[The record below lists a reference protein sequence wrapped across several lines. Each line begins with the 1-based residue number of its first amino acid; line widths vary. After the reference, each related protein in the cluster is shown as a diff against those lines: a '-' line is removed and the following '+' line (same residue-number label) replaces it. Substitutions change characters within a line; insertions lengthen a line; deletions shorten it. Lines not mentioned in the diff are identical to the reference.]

1 MEYLG
6 EAMYKEYFNELKRCI
21 DLLDINEIE
30 RIEKLIVNTIKNRGN
45 IYIIGNGGSSS
56 TASHYVV
63 DFTKKLDFDELPRVN
78 IYNLSDNIST
88 VTAYANDIS
97 YEDIYFKQLKN
108 KIVNSDMLIV
118 LSASGK
124 SKNLLKAAK
133 YARERNASVVS
144 IVGNF
149 EGEVLKFSNYKL
161 IIDSKD
167 YGIIED
173 IHLSL
178 NHVISSNIK
187 EAYSNG

>member
-6 EAMYKEYFNELKRCI
+6 GAMYKEYFNELKRCI
-21 DLLDINEIE
+21 DLLDVNEIE

-63 DFTKKLDFDELPRVN
+63 DFTKKLDFNELPRVN

-97 YEDIYFKQLKN
+97 YEDIYFEQLKN

-133 YARERNASVVS
+133 YAKERKASVVS

-149 EGEVLKFSNYKL
+149 EGEVLKFSDYKL

-187 EAYSNG
+187 EGYNHG

>member
-6 EAMYKEYFNELKRCI
+6 GAMYKEYFNELKRCI
-21 DLLDINEIE
+21 DLLDVNEIE

-63 DFTKKLDFDELPRVN
+63 DFTKKLDFNELPRVN

-97 YEDIYFKQLKN
+97 YEDIYFEQLKN

-133 YARERNASVVS
+133 YAKERKASVVS

-149 EGEVLKFSNYKL
+149 EGEVLKFSDYKL

-178 NHVISSNIK
+178 NHVISSNIM
-187 EAYSNG
+187 EVYNHG

>member
-6 EAMYKEYFNELKRCI
+6 GAMYKEYFNELKRCI
-21 DLLDINEIE
+21 DLLDVNEIE

-63 DFTKKLDFDELPRVN
+63 DFTKKLDFNELPRVN

-88 VTAYANDIS
+88 VTAYATDIS
-97 YEDIYFKQLKN
+97 YEDIYFEQLKN

-133 YARERNASVVS
+133 YAKERKASVVS

-149 EGEVLKFSNYKL
+149 EGEVLKFSDYKL

-187 EAYSNG
+187 EVYNHG

>member
-6 EAMYKEYFNELKRCI
+6 GAMYKEYFNELKRCI
-21 DLLDINEIE
+21 DLLDVNEIE

-63 DFTKKLDFDELPRVN
+63 DFTKKLDFNELPRVN

-88 VTAYANDIS
+88 VTAYASDIS
-97 YEDIYFKQLKN
+97 YEDIYFEQLKN

-133 YARERNASVVS
+133 YAKERKASVVS

-149 EGEVLKFSNYKL
+149 EGEVLKFSDYKL

-187 EAYSNG
+187 EVYNHG

>member
-6 EAMYKEYFNELKRCI
+6 GAMYKEYFNELKRCI
-21 DLLDINEIE
+21 DLLDVNEIE
-30 RIEKLIVNTIKNRGN
+30 RIEKLIVNTIKNRGS

-63 DFTKKLDFDELPRVN
+63 DFTKKLDFNELPRVN

-97 YEDIYFKQLKN
+97 YEDIYFEQLKN

-133 YARERNASVVS
+133 YAKERKASVVS

-149 EGEVLKFSNYKL
+149 EGEVLKFSDYKL

-187 EAYSNG
+187 EVYNHG

>member
-6 EAMYKEYFNELKRCI
+6 GAMYKEYFNELKRCI
-21 DLLDINEIE
+21 DLLDVNEIE
-30 RIEKLIVNTIKNRGN
+30 RIEKLFVNTIKNRGN

-63 DFTKKLDFDELPRVN
+63 DFTKKLDFNELPRVN

-97 YEDIYFKQLKN
+97 YEDIYFEQLKN

-133 YARERNASVVS
+133 YAKERKASVVS

-149 EGEVLKFSNYKL
+149 EGEVLKFSDYKL

-187 EAYSNG
+187 EVYNHG

>member
-1 MEYLG
+1 
-6 EAMYKEYFNELKRCI
+6 MYKEYFNELKRCI
-21 DLLDINEIE
+21 DLLDVNEIE

-56 TASHYVV
+56 TASHYV
-63 DFTKKLDFDELPRVN
+63 DFTKKLDFNELPRVN

-97 YEDIYFKQLKN
+97 YEDIYFEQLKN

-133 YARERNASVVS
+133 YAKERKASVVS

-149 EGEVLKFSNYKL
+149 EGEVLKFSDYKL

-187 EAYSNG
+187 EVYNHG

>member
-6 EAMYKEYFNELKRCI
+6 GAMYKEYFNELKRCI
-21 DLLDINEIE
+21 DLLDVNEIE

-63 DFTKKLDFDELPRVN
+63 DFTKKLDFNELPRVN
-78 IYNLSDNIST
+78 IYNLRDNIST

-97 YEDIYFKQLKN
+97 YEDIYFEQLKN

-133 YARERNASVVS
+133 YAKERKASVVS

-149 EGEVLKFSNYKL
+149 EGEVLKFSDYKL

-187 EAYSNG
+187 EVYNHG

>member
-6 EAMYKEYFNELKRCI
+6 GAMYKEYFNELKRCI
-21 DLLDINEIE
+21 DLLDVNEIE

-63 DFTKKLDFDELPRVN
+63 DFTKKLDFNELPRVN

-97 YEDIYFKQLKN
+97 YEDIYFEQLKN

-133 YARERNASVVS
+133 YAKERKASVVS

-149 EGEVLKFSNYKL
+149 EGEVLKFSDYKL

-187 EAYSNG
+187 EVYNHG

>member
-1 MEYLG
+1 
-6 EAMYKEYFNELKRCI
+6 MYKEYFNELKRCI
-21 DLLDINEIE
+21 DLLDVNEIE

-45 IYIIGNGGSSS
+45 IYIIGNGGSS

-63 DFTKKLDFDELPRVN
+63 DFTKKLDFNELPRVN

-97 YEDIYFKQLKN
+97 YEDIYFEQLKN

-133 YARERNASVVS
+133 YAKERKASVVS

-149 EGEVLKFSNYKL
+149 EGEVLKFSDYKL

-187 EAYSNG
+187 EVYNHG

>member
-1 MEYLG
+1 M
-6 EAMYKEYFNELKRCI
+6 N
-21 DLLDINEIE
+21 
-30 RIEKLIVNTIKNRGN
+30 
-45 IYIIGNGGSSS
+45 IGNLG
-56 TASHYVV
+56 
-63 DFTKKLDFDELPRVN
+63 
-78 IYNLSDNIST
+78 DNIST

-97 YEDIYFKQLKN
+97 YEDIYFEQLKN

-133 YARERNASVVS
+133 YAKERKASVVS

-149 EGEVLKFSNYKL
+149 EGEVLKFSDYKL

-187 EAYSNG
+187 EVYNHG

>member
-6 EAMYKEYFNELKRCI
+6 GAMYKEYFNELKRCI

-45 IYIIGNGGSSS
+45 IYIMGNGGSSS

-63 DFTKKLDFDELPRVN
+63 DFTKKLDFDALPRVN

-97 YEDIYFKQLKN
+97 YEDIYFEQLKN

-124 SKNLLKAAK
+124 SKNLLKAVK
-133 YARERNASVVS
+133 YAKERKASVVS

-149 EGEVLKFSNYKL
+149 EGEVLKFSDYKL
-161 IIDSKD
+161 IIDSKN

-187 EAYSNG
+187 EVYNNG

>member
-6 EAMYKEYFNELKRCI
+6 GAMYKEYFNELKRCI
-21 DLLDINEIE
+21 DLLDVNEIE

-63 DFTKKLDFDELPRVN
+63 DFTKKLDFNELPRVN

-97 YEDIYFKQLKN
+97 YEDIYFEQLKN

-118 LSASGK
+118 LGASGK

-133 YARERNASVVS
+133 YAKERKASVVS

-149 EGEVLKFSNYKL
+149 EGEVLKFSDYKL

-187 EAYSNG
+187 EVYNHG

>member
-1 MEYLG
+1 MKYLG
-6 EAMYKEYFNELKRCI
+6 GAMYKEYFNELKRCI
-21 DLLDINEIE
+21 DLLNINEIE
-30 RIEKLIVNTIKNRGN
+30 RIEKLIVNTIKNRRN

-88 VTAYANDIS
+88 VTAYANDVS
-97 YEDIYFKQLKN
+97 YEDIYIEQLKN

-133 YARERNASVVS
+133 YAKERKASVVS

-149 EGEVLKFSNYKL
+149 EGEVLKFSDYKL

-187 EAYSNG
+187 EVYNNG

>member
-1 MEYLG
+1 MD
-6 EAMYKEYFNELKRCI
+6 KEYFNELKRCI
-21 DLLDINEIE
+21 DLLDINEIN

-63 DFTKKLDFDELPRVN
+63 DFTKKLDFDVLPRVN
-78 IYNLSDNIST
+78 IYNLSDNIAT
-88 VTAYANDIS
+88 LTAYANDIS
-97 YEDIYFKQLKN
+97 YEDIYFEQLKN

-133 YARERNASVVS
+133 YAKEMNASVVS

-149 EGEVLKFSNYKL
+149 EGEVLKFSDYKL

-187 EAYSNG
+187 EVYSNG